1 MKRSEIDEKFKWDLT
16 KIYLTEEDFVND
28 YNHTKTLIPTLS
40 NYKDLFLQNENIFI
54 EFMQLVET
62 ILRSIDKMYCYAHL
76 SLDVE
81 PENPT
86 FQNNY
91 SMVSS
96 LLDQYNTTAVFIDLE
111 ILKNSEKALD
121 IIKTDKAK
129 QYTKFVTDILRTKPH
144 IASEEVENILAMA
157 SDVLQNSYETYS
169 SIRLDFNPVII
180 DGKEHFLN
188 QETLLEFLKN
198 ENEDIRKQSYENLY
212 SQYKKFSNVFANTLA
227 GTIKKDVFYSK
238 VRNFDTPLEFSIFN
252 DAAPKELFYKV
263 LDMANNKYHSYL
275 LDYVELRK
283 EILNKEKLEIYDM
296 NLPLATPPD
305 TNYSLDTAFD
315 LIFKATENFG
325 EEYRNILEKAR
336 DERWVDYYTH
346 EGKRHGAYSSGCY
359 DANPYILMS
368 FLDNMESVFTLAHEL
383 GHSVHTYLSSKNQ
396 PFISHDYKIFV
407 AEVASTVNE
416 NLLMNLLL
424 KTATTKEEKL
434 YLLARKIDA
443 FIGCNYRQPF
453 FANFE
458 NILHERILNGE
469 GLSNQYMT
477 NLYEDLTKEYWGD
490 SVNLSELTKYS
501 CYSVPH
507 FYYNY
512 YVYKYTIG
520 MCISSVL
527 ANRISDGDIEQI
539 QKYLNF
545 LKSGCSKDPIELL
558 SDAGCNPLDDSLYET
573 AFNDFKKLLDEFRN
587 LISQ

>member
-1 MKRSEIDEKFKWDLT
+1 MKRSNIDEKFKWDLT
-16 KIYLTEEDFVND
+16 TIYASEEEFEND
-28 YNHTKTLIPTLS
+28 YKNVKSLIPTIS

-54 EFMQLVET
+54 EFMQLIEK
-62 ILRSIDKMYCYAHL
+62 ILRTIDKMYCYAHL

-81 PENPT
+81 PDNST

-96 LLDQYNTTAVFIDLE
+96 LLDQYNTTSVFIDLE
-111 ILKNSEKALD
+111 ILKNSDKALD

-129 QYTKFVTDILRTKPH
+129 PYTKYVKDILRTKPH
-144 IASEEVENILAMA
+144 IASEEVENVLAMA

-169 SIRLDFNPVII
+169 SLRLDFKPVII

-188 QETLLEFLKN
+188 QETLHEFLKN
-198 ENEDIRKQSYENLY
+198 EDESVRKQAYENLY

-238 VRNFDTPLEFSIFN
+238 VRNFNTPLEFSIFD

-263 LDMANNKYHSYL
+263 LYMANNKYHNYL

-283 EILNKEKLEIYDM
+283 KILNKNKLEIYDM
-296 NLPLATPPD
+296 NIPLAKTPD
-305 TNYSLDTAFD
+305 IDYSLDTAFN
-315 LIFKATENFG
+315 LIFEATKNFG
-325 EEYRNILEKAR
+325 EEYKNILEKAR
-336 DERWVDYYTH
+336 NERWIDYYTH

-359 DANPYILMS
+359 DTNPYVLMS
-368 FLDNMESVFTLAHEL
+368 FLNNIESVFTLAHEL
-383 GHSVHTYLSSKNQ
+383 GHSVHTYFSSKNQ
-396 PFISHDYKIFV
+396 PFVSHNYKIFV

-416 NLLMNLLL
+416 NLLMELLL
-424 KTATTKEEKL
+424 KTVNTKEEKL
-434 YLLARKIDA
+434 YLLSRKIDA

-458 NILHERILNGE
+458 NILHERILKGE
-469 GLSNQYMT
+469 NLSNQYIT
-477 NLYEDLTKEYWGD
+477 NLYEDLTKQYWGD
-490 SVNLSELTKYS
+490 SVNISELTKYS

-520 MCISSVL
+520 MCVSSVL
-527 ANRISDGDIEQI
+527 AKRIASGDTEQI
-539 QKYLNF
+539 QKYLKF
-545 LKSGCSKDPIELL
+545 LKAGCSKDPIDLL
-558 SDAGCNPLDDSLYET
+558 TDAGCNPLDDTLYET
-573 AFNDFKKLLDEFRN
+573 AFNDFKKLLDEFKS
-587 LISQ
+587 LIS